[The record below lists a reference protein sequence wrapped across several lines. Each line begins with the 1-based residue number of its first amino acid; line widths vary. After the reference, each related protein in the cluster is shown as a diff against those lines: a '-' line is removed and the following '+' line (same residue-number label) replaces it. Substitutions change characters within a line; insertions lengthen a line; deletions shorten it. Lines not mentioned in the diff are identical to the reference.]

1 MKQVFITLLNSM
13 ENTTMVQMASI
24 NFCLELQMLHL
35 KGLRDIGALR
45 YPFIPWP
52 NQAFAS

>member
-35 KGLRDIGALR
+35 KGLRDISALR